1 MKNFTFS
8 AILFGMV
15 LSFLSVNLNAQLGV
29 QDIKIGVVADIH
41 LFDSTLIINDGPAF
55 QQYLA
60 YDRKLLKE
68 SHAIARSVID
78 SLKTLNL
85 DILLVA
91 GDLTKDGEYL
101 SMQTLAAM
109 FQELENAG
117 TEVVVVPGNHDVNNP
132 HAVSFDGAS
141 MTPVQGTTPA
151 QFRSLF
157 QSHGFGQATILDT
170 ASLSYVVEPIA
181 GLQILALDVCHYD
194 SNYSIGHPET
204 AGGFKPQV
212 LQWALDRIDYA
223 KNHGKV
229 IIGIEHHNLLEHY
242 LGQKSMFS
250 EYIIEDW
257 DTISSQLANA
267 GLKVMFTGHY
277 HAQDIIAKTTSTGSQ
292 IFDVETGSL
301 VTYPCP
307 YRVMTLDTDTNLIID
322 GKRVTVIDFNTN
334 GLPFQTYARNYIE
347 SGLPILVNYILTS
360 PPYSL
365 DSVTASM
372 VVPAVTETFIAHYE
386 GNEGTPTPQTQA
398 VIQMLKVHPTQYA
411 MGYAL
416 EGIWNDA
423 TPDDWTVTIDLGYS
437 NSSVGYSQSLN
448 TNSILLFPN
457 PSTGIFNLITPFE
470 KHDIFV
476 QVVDAQGRE
485 VKSMNTENQQNTV
498 IDLSHLPKGAYMIVL
513 SGNGMKLSKK
523 IVLK

>member
-1 MKNFTFS
+1 MKKFT
-8 AILFGMV
+8 LWTVLVGMV
-15 LSFLSVNLNAQLGV
+15 LTFSNLSLKAQLGV
-29 QDIKIGVVADIH
+29 QDIKIGVVSDIH
-41 LFDSTLIINDGPAF
+41 IFDSTLIINDGPAL

-109 FQELENAG
+109 FQELENVG
-117 TEVVVVPGNHDVNNP
+117 TEVFVVPGNHDINNP
-132 HAVSFDGAS
+132 HSVSYDGAS
-141 MTPVQGTTPA
+141 MTPIPGTSPA
-151 QFRSLF
+151 QFRTLF
-157 QSHGFGQATILDT
+157 NNNGFGQAIVSDT
-170 ASLSYVVEPIA
+170 ASLSYVAEPIA
-181 GLQILALDVCHYD
+181 GLQILALDVCRYD
-194 SNYSIGHPET
+194 SNYAIGSPET
-204 AGGFKPQV
+204 GGGFKPQV
-212 LQWALDRIDYA
+212 LHWALDRIAEA
-223 KNHGKV
+223 KANGKV

-250 EYIIEDW
+250 EYIIDDW
-257 DTISSQLANA
+257 DTISTMLADA

-277 HAQDIIAKTTSTGSQ
+277 HAQDIISKTTTSGNQ

-307 YRVMTLDTDTNLIID
+307 YRVMTLNTDTNLIID

-347 SGLPILVNYILTS
+347 SGLPLLVNYILTS

-365 DSVTASM
+365 DSITASM

-386 GNEGTPTPQTQA
+386 GNEGTPSAQTQG
-398 VIQMLKVHPTQYA
+398 VIQMLKVHPTHYA

-423 TPDDWTVTIDLGYS
+423 SPDDWTVTIDLAYQNTSIGYS
-437 NSSVGYSQSLN
+437 STLN

-470 KHDIFV
+470 NQNIFI
-476 QVVDAQGRE
+476 QVFDGQGKE
-485 VKSMNTENQQNTV
+485 VKRLNTDNQKNTI
-498 IDLSHLPKGAYMIVL
+498 IDLSSLQAGAYMIVL
-513 SGNGMKLSKK
+513 SGNGIKLSKK
-523 IVLK
+523 IVIE